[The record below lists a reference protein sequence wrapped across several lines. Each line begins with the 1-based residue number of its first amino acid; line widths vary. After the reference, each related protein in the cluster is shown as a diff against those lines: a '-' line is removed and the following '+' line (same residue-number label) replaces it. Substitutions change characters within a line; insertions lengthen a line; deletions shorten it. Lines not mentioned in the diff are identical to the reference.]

1 MSIKF
6 NSFVFLVEQHYL
18 ADLFESDD
26 GLQQALKF
34 HFDPAVHLKLSD
46 EDYADLK
53 DLKRRQLENFSADKM
68 RKIAYSLV
76 DILFAFLYDLRTT
89 GS

>member
-1 MSIKF
+1 MTIKF
-6 NSFVFLVEQHYL
+6 NSFVLLGEQHYL

-34 HFDPAVHLKLSD
+34 RFDPAVHLKLSD

-53 DLKRRQLENFSADKM
+53 DLKRRQLENFSSDTT